1 MSDLKKPKAAAE
13 EMGISTATITRCK
26 QRGAPVHYVGTCGK
40 YYLIDVAEFM
50 AWMNSQGEQ
59 EQNRANTLP
68 PSVLEL
74 RARRH
79 RLCCG

>member
-1 MSDLKKPKAAAE
+1 MSVLKTPKAAAE

-26 QRGAPVHYVGTCGK
+26 KMGAPVHYVGTCGRL
-40 YYLIDVAEFM
+40 YQIDVAEFM

-59 EQNRANTLP
+59 EQRANTLP

-74 RARRH
+74 RAMRH
-79 RLCCG
+79 SLCG